1 MFSHILIGIGIG
13 IVISFLLTFWWKN
26 RKGQKRISLPDPD
39 SIVRRKEQKLVEAIR
54 RRKEDLSGMTS
65 QQLLDEFKEIME
77 EDE

>member
-13 IVISFLLTFWWKN
+13 IVMSFLLTFWWKN
-26 RKGQKRISLPDPD
+26 RKGQRHISLPDPD
-39 SIVRRKEQKLVEAIR
+39 SIVRRKEQQLVEAIKK
-54 RRKEDLSGMTS
+54 RKEDLSGMTS